1 MMRLFTP
8 GIGLTLVA
16 LLAGCAPIATRVVL
30 LPESLS
36 KSSAVDV
43 KTASGTQRL
52 SKPYQTAEIDKSG
65 QLTLSVTDP
74 LVVVNRYGA
83 LLAQLPAAEVKFLL
97 YFETG
102 GSQLTVQSE
111 ALVPKILTL
120 ARSRQGGEIIVLAH
134 TDRVGSL
141 EANDA
146 LSLRRAQA
154 IRNIFVAQGFKPDL
168 VDAVG
173 RGERTPAVA
182 TADEVAEP
190 QNRRAEIVV
199 R

>member
-1 MMRLFTP
+1 MLRSLIPSM
-8 GIGLTLVA
+8 GLSLV
-16 LLAGCAPIATRVVL
+16 LLSGCAPVVTRVVL
-30 LPESLS
+30 LPDDLG
-36 KSSAVDV
+36 KPSAVDV
-43 KTASGTQRL
+43 KTAAGIQRL
-52 SKPYQTAEIDKSG
+52 SKPYQTAEIDKDG
-65 QLTLSVTDP
+65 QVALSATDSQA
-74 LVVVNRYGA
+74 VKERYGA
-83 LLAQLPAAEVKFLL
+83 LLAQRPAAEVQFLL

-102 GSQLTVQSE
+102 GAQLTAQSK
-111 ALVPKILTL
+111 AIVPEILTH
-120 ARSRQGGEIIVLAH
+120 ARSRPGGEIIVLAH

-154 IRNIFVAQGFKPDL
+154 IRELCVAQGFKPDL

-173 RGERTPAVA
+173 RGERTPVVA

-190 QNRRAEIVV
+190 QNRRAEIIV